1 MKRILLYFLFLTG
14 IFSVAEAQEQTP
26 TDGSNKEQKIRALYA
41 AYITQ
46 QLNLTEAEAQKFW
59 PVHAQ
64 FDADLKAVSLGIPEL
79 ERQQA
84 QLNIKKKYQDK
95 FNSILGSNRSN
106 NFYRIDGEFRKKLVD
121 ELRKRRQQNNLNQ
134 RPRNRKAF

>member
-1 MKRILLYFLFLTG
+1 MKRILLYFLFFTG
-14 IFSVAEAQEQTP
+14 IFSVAHAQEQAP
-26 TDGSNKEQKIRALYA
+26 RDGSNKEQKIRALYA

-64 FDADLKAVSLGIPEL
+64 YDADLKAVSLDIPEL

-84 QLNIKKKYQDK
+84 QLNIKKKYQDR
-95 FNSILGSNRSN
+95 FSSILGSNRSN
-106 NFYRIDGEFRKKLVD
+106 DFYRIDGEFRKKLVD
-121 ELRKRRQQNNLNQ
+121 ELRKRRQQKNLNQ
-134 RPRNRKAF
+134 QPRNKREF

>member
-14 IFSVAEAQEQTP
+14 TFSAAHAQEQAP
-26 TDGSNKEQKIRALYA
+26 TEGGNKEQKIRALYA

-64 FDADLKAVSLGIPEL
+64 YDTDLKAVGLDIPEL

-95 FNSILGSNRSN
+95 FSSILGSNRTN

-121 ELRKRRQQNNLNQ
+121 ELRKRRQQNKLNE
-134 RPRNRKAF
+134 RPRNKRAF